1 MQYLISPNVGLSS
14 HFLIGYRSRNG
25 GQKDEGGKLEARS
38 GAPFRMKEHWIRQRL
53 DGILRS
59 REMLWENIPVV
70 PEFTTSL
77 EQLCSSK

>member
-1 MQYLISPNVGLSS
+1 MEDRKTKMESWGPD
-14 HFLIGYRSRNG
+14 G
-25 GQKDEGGKLEARS
+25 GSFWDEGALDKA
-38 GAPFRMKEHWIRQRL
+38 RL

-77 EQLCSSK
+77 EQLCSSKWANGFSH